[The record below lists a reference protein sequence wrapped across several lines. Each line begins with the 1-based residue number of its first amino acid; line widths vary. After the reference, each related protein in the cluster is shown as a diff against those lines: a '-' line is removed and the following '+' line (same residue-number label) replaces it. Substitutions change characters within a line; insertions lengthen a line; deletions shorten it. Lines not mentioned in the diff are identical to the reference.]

1 MALCFFLHNI
11 HPKRQNF
18 LFQVFPLKLRFLETE
33 IQRRQNEKNTSVASH
48 KQEIAAIL
56 TGDGR
61 GTPNFVSITEHL
73 SGHAQLT
80 CSAQGSLCPR
90 DDGFSSKLCG
100 LVLYLQLQPPQR
112 AKPHNHTWCL
122 WSEHCCPGAGWRSSP
137 KIPHVVPQILAQ
149 WQMWEHSL
157 TADGLRSHCPCLYT
171 SACMPLMVT
180 NTPRT
185 GCSLYFKAWPRCCSE
200 KPVLGSGT
208 SHLASWALSL
218 SSFCLED
225 GNYVNDFYLIY
236 VSDTL
241 TAGGDFIY
249 LFIVHVVQL
258 HQQGNAASIQP
269 RKSQVRAVHFS
280 GRLQFKN

>member
-1 MALCFFLHNI
+1 M
-11 HPKRQNF
+11 
-18 LFQVFPLKLRFLETE
+18 
-33 IQRRQNEKNTSVASH
+33 
-48 KQEIAAIL
+48 
-56 TGDGR
+56 
-61 GTPNFVSITEHL
+61 
-73 SGHAQLT
+73 
-80 CSAQGSLCPR
+80 
-90 DDGFSSKLCG
+90 
-100 LVLYLQLQPPQR
+100 
-112 AKPHNHTWCL
+112 
-122 WSEHCCPGAGWRSSP
+122 
-137 KIPHVVPQILAQ
+137 
-149 WQMWEHSL
+149 
-157 TADGLRSHCPCLYT
+157 
-171 SACMPLMVT
+171 
-180 NTPRT
+180 
-185 GCSLYFKAWPRCCSE
+185 
-200 KPVLGSGT
+200 LGSGT